1 MGKPTRVLILGGTA
15 EAVGLARA
23 LAGVAG
29 VATITSLAGRTR
41 SPAAVPGEVRVGGFG
56 GPVALIDYLGRQD
69 IGLVVDATH
78 PFAAQISRNAA
89 QACQA
94 AGLPRLLLARPPWTA
109 QAGDNWIPAANA
121 EAAAA
126 ALSGLGSGLGPGLGQ
141 RVFLAIGRQELAAF
155 AELTELRFLVR
166 LVEKP
171 DEPPPLA
178 AYRLVLG
185 RGPFAVDREIE
196 LLRKHNIEVVV
207 SKNSGGQGAAAKIAA
222 ARELELPVV
231 MIERP
236 PAPASETA
244 KDVEAARAWIETR
257 LLPGNR

>member
-1 MGKPTRVLILGGTA
+1 MGDPTRVLILGGTA
-15 EAVGLARA
+15 EAAGLARA
-23 LAGVAG
+23 LAGEPR

-56 GPVALIDYLGRQD
+56 GPVALVDYLGREG
-69 IGLVVDATH
+69 IGLVIDATH
-78 PFAAQISRNAA
+78 PFAARISRNAA
-89 QACQA
+89 QACDA
-94 AGLPRLLLARPPWTA
+94 AGLPRLLLARPPWRA

-126 ALSGLGSGLGPGLGQ
+126 ALPGLG
-141 RVFLAIGRQELAAF
+141 RRAFLAIGRQELGAF

-166 LVEKP
+166 LVEAP
-171 DEPPPLA
+171 EAPPPLA
-178 AYRLVLG
+178 DYHLVLG
-185 RGPFAVDREIE
+185 RGPFALAQELE
-196 LLRKHNIEVVV
+196 LLREHGIEVVV
-207 SKNSGGQGAAAKIAA
+207 SKNSGGTGAGAKIAA

-244 KDVEAARAWIETR
+244 ESVEAARAWIEAR
-257 LLPGNR
+257 LIQRKRR

>member
-1 MGKPTRVLILGGTA
+1 MIVRRNTTRVLILGGTA
-15 EAVGLARA
+15 EAAGLARA

-29 VATITSLAGRTR
+29 IATITSLAGRTR

-78 PFAAQISRNAA
+78 PFAAQISRHAA

-109 QAGDNWIPAANA
+109 QAGDNWIPAADA

-126 ALSGLGSGLGPGLGQ
+126 ALSGLGPDLGQ

-166 LVEKP
+166 LVEEP

-196 LLRKHNIEVVV
+196 LLRKHSIEVVV
-207 SKNSGGQGAAAKIAA
+207 SKNSGGAGAGAKIAA
-222 ARELELPVV
+222 ARELKLPVV

-244 KDVEAARAWIETR
+244 EDVEAARAWIETR
-257 LLPGNR
+257 LS

>member
-1 MGKPTRVLILGGTA
+1 MNAQPNPMKILILGGTA
-15 EAVGLARA
+15 EAADLARA

-29 VATITSLAGRTR
+29 VAWITSLAGRTR
-41 SPAAVPGEVRVGGFG
+41 APAAVPGAVRVGGFG
-56 GPVALIDYLGRQD
+56 GPVALVDYLGREG

-89 QACQA
+89 QACEA
-94 AGLPRLLLARPPWTA
+94 AGVPRLLLARPPWTA
-109 QAGDNWIPAANA
+109 RAGDNWVPAANT

-126 ALSGLGSGLGPGLGQ
+126 ALAELGR

-155 AELTELRFLVR
+155 AELTGLRFLVR
-166 LVEKP
+166 LVEEP

-185 RGPFAVDREIE
+185 RGPFAVDQEIE
-196 LLRKHNIEVVV
+196 LLRKHRIEVVV
-207 SKNSGGQGAAAKIAA
+207 SKNSGGAGAAAKIAA

-231 MIERP
+231 MIARP

-244 KDVEAARAWIETR
+244 ESVEAALAWIEAR
-257 LLPGNR
+257 LS